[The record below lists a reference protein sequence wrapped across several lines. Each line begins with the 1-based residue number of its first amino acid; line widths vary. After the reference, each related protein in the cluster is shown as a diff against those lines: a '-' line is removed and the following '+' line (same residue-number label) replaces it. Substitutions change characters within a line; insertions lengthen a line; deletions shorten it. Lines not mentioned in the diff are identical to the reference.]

1 MKRLL
6 ALLLLAGG
14 TTALAQ
20 DDVTVESGVITI
32 SQAGGRDLPI
42 AVPKPKGSTDGVDE
56 IWEVVRADLDRSEA
70 AARPQR
76 CRADTGACCASR
88 TPRNPLRGR
97 CQSGSTRSS

>member
-42 AVPKPKGSTDGVDE
+42 AVPKPKGSAGPAVG
-56 IWEVVRADLDRSEA
+56 AAYEA
-70 AARPQR
+70 
-76 CRADTGACCASR
+76 
-88 TPRNPLRGR
+88 
-97 CQSGSTRSS
+97 